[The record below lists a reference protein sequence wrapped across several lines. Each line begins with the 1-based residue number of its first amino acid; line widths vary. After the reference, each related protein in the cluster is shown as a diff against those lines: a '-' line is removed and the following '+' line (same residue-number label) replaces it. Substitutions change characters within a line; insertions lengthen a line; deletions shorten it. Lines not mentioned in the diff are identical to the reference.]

1 MASTPR
7 GVVALDRV
15 VTLLAGLALVAGGA
29 FVFAWHQ
36 GYLAKDPFRLT
47 ATQVS
52 FPWMTSTVGASWW
65 PWAAGA
71 IGVVLALLAL
81 VWLVRH
87 LTGGRVGML
96 TLPGSG
102 AQGGLQV
109 DAGAAAAAAADEISA
124 ASDDVRSCRSKVVLD
139 RGQMVAVLE
148 PVLEQGA
155 DLSAVTPVA
164 RASAE
169 KLVRMVGRQDLT
181 YRVQL
186 RVARREE
193 PVTHHRVE

>member
-1 MASTPR
+1 MASIPR

-36 GYLAKDPFRLT
+36 GYLAKDPFRFT

-65 PWAAGA
+65 PWRGRRHRRRPRPPGARLAGPSPQGWPRLDA
-71 IGVVLALLAL
+71 DPS
-81 VWLVRH
+81 R
-87 LTGGRVGML
+87 
-96 TLPGSG
+96 SG
-102 AQGGLQV
+102 AQAACRF
-109 DAGAAAAAAADEISA
+109 DAGAAAAAAADEITA

-139 RGQMVAVLE
+139 RGQIGRRPRAR
-148 PVLEQGA
+148 PRAGRRP
-155 DLSAVTPVA
+155 LSAVTPVA

-181 YRVQL
+181 
-186 RVARREE
+186 
-193 PVTHHRVE
+193 